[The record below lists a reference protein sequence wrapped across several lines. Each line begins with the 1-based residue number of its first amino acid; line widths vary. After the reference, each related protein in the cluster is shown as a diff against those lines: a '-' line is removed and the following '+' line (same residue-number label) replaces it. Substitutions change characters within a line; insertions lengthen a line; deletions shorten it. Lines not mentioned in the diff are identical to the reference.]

1 MAAGHVFSSSIMHS
15 APTSG
20 HPRFFA
26 SCMLSCSLCSFL
38 CLNLA
43 MFILVFFCNSLL
55 HLVDS
60 LLIHDEPP
68 MCILVSCAMMI
79 IGIRLLACL
88 PVGIPTESSRFLSY
102 LMFKV
107 AQREDLAMH
116 P

>member
-1 MAAGHVFSSSIMHS
+1 
-15 APTSG
+15 
-20 HPRFFA
+20 
-26 SCMLSCSLCSFL
+26 
-38 CLNLA
+38 
-43 MFILVFFCNSLL
+43 
-55 HLVDS
+55 
-60 LLIHDEPP
+60 

-88 PVGIPTESSRFLSY
+88 PVGIPTESSKFLSY

>member
-79 IGIRLLACL
+79 IDIRLLACL

-102 LMFKV
+102 LMLKV
-107 AQREDLAMH
+107 AQREDVAMH